1 MSDWNSKQY
10 LKFEKQ
16 RTQPSIDLANRI
28 AVESPR
34 RLIDIGCGPGN
45 STKALANRF
54 PGCEVLGID
63 SSPSM
68 IETAREKYPEFS
80 FQLCDAS
87 SELSGLPGNYDIVF
101 SNACIQWIPDHEP
114 LLHNMFALLAPGGVM
129 AVQLPINQQEPV
141 HRAIRSLAASPEWKA
156 YFPNPRSPYSLA
168 PGEYYDILA
177 DLTDDFDIW
186 QITYFHTMKS
196 HYDII
201 EWFRGTGLRPYLDAL
216 PSDKER
222 AVLEQEL
229 LDELVKAYPVQ
240 KNGDIILRFPRLF
253 FTAKA
258 D

>member
-1 MSDWNSKQY
+1 MSRI
-10 LKFEKQ
+10 LIFGGTTEG
-16 RTQPSIDLANRI
+16 RLLAQALSRRGVPA
-28 AVESPR
+28 AVSVATE
-34 RLIDIGCGPGN
+34 
-45 STKALANRF
+45 
-54 PGCEVLGID
+54 LGA
-63 SSPSM
+63 
-68 IETAREKYPEFS
+68 E
-80 FQLCDAS
+80 
-87 SELSGLPGNYDIVF
+87 ELSGLPGNYDIVF

-168 PGEYYDILA
+168 PEGYYDILA